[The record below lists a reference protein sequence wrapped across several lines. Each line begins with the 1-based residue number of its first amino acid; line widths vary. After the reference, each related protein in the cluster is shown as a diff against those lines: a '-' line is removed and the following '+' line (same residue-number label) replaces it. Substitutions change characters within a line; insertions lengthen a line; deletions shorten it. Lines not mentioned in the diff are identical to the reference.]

1 MIVGYCDASIDL
13 PIVSVGYV
21 LYRSGKGDQDFLTAG
36 TRLLNAD
43 QHDREIEWSIQR
55 AEYYAAII
63 ATRAALDYG
72 SETFL
77 LHMDCDD
84 VVTDIRKDTWRNEAY
99 FEHSFRSFIH
109 RFDNWHITL
118 VNRDNNEQA
127 HEQARVG
134 LKVGRDLHQGTV

>member
-43 QHDREIEWSIQR
+43 EHDRDIEWSIQR

-118 VNRDNNEQA
+118 VNRDNNQAA

>member
-1 MIVGYCDASIDL
+1 ML
-13 PIVSVGYV
+13 N
-21 LYRSGKGDQDFLTAG
+21 QDFLTAG

-43 QHDREIEWSIQR
+43 EHDREGEERRSGSSRRNDSAQQNREIEWSIQR

-99 FEHSFRSFIH
+99 FEHCFRSFIH

-118 VNRDNNEQA
+118 VNRDNNQAA

>member
-43 QHDREIEWSIQR
+43 EHDREIEWSIQR

-118 VNRDNNEQA
+118 VNRDNNQAA